1 MVKFRINT
9 ITVPA
14 AIPVYN
20 YAPSC
25 PTVGDVTFI
34 NADGAITSFVE
45 QIPLAPG
52 ASFGWQANQGEQFEG
67 RLNVYLKGNSNLII
81 VEKVFL

>member
-9 ITVPA
+9 ITVPEK
-14 AIPVYN
+14 ITIYN

-34 NADGAITSFVE
+34 NADSSITSYVQ

-52 ASFGWQANQGEQFEG
+52 ASFGFQANQGEQFDG
-67 RLNVYLKGNSNLII
+67 RLDIRVNANANLII
-81 VEKVFL
+81 VEKVFI

>member
-1 MVKFRINT
+1 
-9 ITVPA
+9 
-14 AIPVYN
+14 
-20 YAPSC
+20 
-25 PTVGDVTFI
+25 
-34 NADGAITSFVE
+34 VE